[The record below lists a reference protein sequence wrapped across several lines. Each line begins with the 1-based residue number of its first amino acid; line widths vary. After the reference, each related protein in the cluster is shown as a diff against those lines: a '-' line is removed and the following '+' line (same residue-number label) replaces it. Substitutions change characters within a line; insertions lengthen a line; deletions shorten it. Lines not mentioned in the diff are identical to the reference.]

1 MNQTMPQEK
10 YNVLIT
16 GGAGFLGKAMI
27 NELLDPDSPVKPGL
41 IRIFDLAEPTEK
53 YNNEQVQFFRGDI
66 RDSDA
71 LVTACRGI
79 DLVIHT
85 AAIIDWGI
93 YSETEVLAANLT
105 GTENVIE
112 ACKQNHI
119 RYLVFTS
126 SLDAV
131 YGGKPLIGIDESH
144 PYPARHKTSY
154 CRSKCLAEQVVM
166 KASNE
171 ELKTVTL
178 RPSDIY
184 GEADPYHIDSLVN
197 MARGGFYV
205 RLGNGSA
212 RCQHIYVS
220 NMAHAHLQA
229 AKALIDGNRQIEGQV
244 YFITDG
250 PGANFFKFF
259 DRIVEGA
266 GYKIW
271 PKDLWIPR
279 KVAMVLATLSEFSA
293 WLIRPVKFVN
303 PKFSR
308 FAVIYTCTDYTYNSD
323 KAARDFGFAPRYS
336 QEEALER
343 TIRYYREQRVGNP
356 RVGNPFNNTK

>member
-1 MNQTMPQEK
+1 MEK
-10 YNVLIT
+10 EQINVLVT
-16 GGAGFLGKAMI
+16 GGSGFLGRAIVK
-27 NELLDPDSPVKPGL
+27 ELLEPDSPVLPGK
-41 IRIFDLAEPTEK
+41 IRNFDLKESSDKLSASRIE
-53 YNNEQVQFFRGDI
+53 FFKGDV
-66 RDSDA
+66 RDLEA
-71 LVTACRGI
+71 LKTACKGV
-79 DLVIHT
+79 DLVIHS

-93 YSETEVLAANLT
+93 YSEEEVLAANVT

-112 ACKQNHI
+112 ACRHNNI

-144 PYPARHKTSY
+144 PYPEKHRTSY

-166 KASNE
+166 KANNE
-171 ELKTVTL
+171 HLKTVTL

-184 GEADPYHIDSLVN
+184 GEADPYHIDSLVD

-205 RLGNGSA
+205 RLGNGTA
-212 RCQHIYVS
+212 KCQHVYVG

-229 AKALIDGNRQIEGQV
+229 ARALMNGVSQIEGKV

-259 DRIVEGA
+259 DRVVEGA

-271 PKDLWIPR
+271 PKNLWIPR
-279 KVAMVLATLSEFSA
+279 GIAYVMASLTEFSA

-308 FAVIYTCTDYTYNSD
+308 FAVIYTCTNYTYNSD
-323 KAARDFGFAPRYS
+323 KAKKEFGFVPKYS
-336 QEEALER
+336 PEEALER
-343 TIRYYREQRVGNP
+343 TINYYRSNKIKV
-356 RVGNPFNNTK
+356 V